1 MSEGVSAVDLVAA
14 LATIREY
21 VDEVALGATVD
32 GTVSD
37 RWRAVEA
44 LQETAKTISL
54 ARGKIEVALREDLG
68 NGDHPLDDGTVL
80 HVGARKNR
88 TGWDKDALRSELTRY
103 ALQLTEDGE
112 IRASAPEAVAA
123 IWEVADVAVGRTKVL
138 SEALDGDLD
147 EYCREEWKPNI
158 ERRQL

>member
-1 MSEGVSAVDLVAA
+1 MSDGVSAVDLVAA
-14 LATIREY
+14 LAAIREH
-21 VDEVALGATVD
+21 VDAVALGEPVD

-54 ARGKIEVALREDLG
+54 ARGKIETALREDLG

-80 HVGARKNR
+80 HVGARR
-88 TGWDKDALRSELTRY
+88 TVPGGTRTRCGSELTRY

-138 SEALDGDLD
+138 FEALEGDLD

-158 ERRQL
+158 ERRPL